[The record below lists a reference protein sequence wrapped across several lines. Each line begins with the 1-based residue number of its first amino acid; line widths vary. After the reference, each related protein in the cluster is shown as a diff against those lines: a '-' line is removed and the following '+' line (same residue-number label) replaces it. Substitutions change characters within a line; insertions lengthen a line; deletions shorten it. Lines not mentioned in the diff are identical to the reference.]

1 MEESYFVFPVSM
13 FSYSI
18 KKQQINPK
26 KIYCI
31 DNGIRNSVGFK
42 FSRDLGRLYE
52 NTVFL
57 ELNRRYD
64 EIYYWRD
71 NGKEVDFLLKEG
83 DTVKKLVQV
92 CYDVSSAG
100 EREERSLI
108 QGMDEFDLKEG
119 TIITGDTRNQ
129 VEREGKTI
137 QYIPLWEWLSV

>member
-1 MEESYFVFPVSM
+1 MAKHLSVSPDTVSSYIHHMEESYFVFPVSM

-64 EIYYWRD
+64 
-71 NGKEVDFLLKEG
+71 
-83 DTVKKLVQV
+83 
-92 CYDVSSAG
+92 
-100 EREERSLI
+100 
-108 QGMDEFDLKEG
+108 
-119 TIITGDTRNQ
+119 
-129 VEREGKTI
+129 
-137 QYIPLWEWLSV
+137 